1 VRYDDYSRLEPFP
14 SLARLQSAH
23 PGKSASPLNH
33 QNNRHNLNNKHK
45 IMKHLEHRMLFSV
58 LAILAF
64 ALVATQLLA
73 VTIPAGTIIVVR
85 TLDTIHS
92 NDRVGRTFTA
102 QLDQDVAVN
111 GKAVL
116 RAGTKVFGRIEA
128 SGANPRQSTPLT
140 LNLTGV
146 SVNGRTIPIKTVSGF
161 QLENKVKMGRAA
173 GRGISVGPF
182 VAPHGTK
189 MEFRLAQPLNV

>member
-1 VRYDDYSRLEPFP
+1 MTKVTKKTFILIAIVSC
-14 SLARLQSAH
+14 AWI
-23 PGKSASPLNH
+23 AS
-33 QNNRHNLNNKHK
+33 
-45 IMKHLEHRMLFSV
+45 S
-58 LAILAF
+58 F
-64 ALVATQLLA
+64 AA
-73 VTIPAGTIIVVR
+73 TIPAGTTLVVR

-128 SGANPRQSTPLT
+128 SQANPRNSRPLT

-161 QLENKVKMGRAA
+161 QLENKVKGGRAA
-173 GRGISVGPF
+173 GRGITVGPF

-189 MEFRLAQPLNV
+189 MEFRLAGPLNV

>member
-1 VRYDDYSRLEPFP
+1 
-14 SLARLQSAH
+14 
-23 PGKSASPLNH
+23 
-33 QNNRHNLNNKHK
+33 
-45 IMKHLEHRMLFSV
+45 MKYLEHRMLFSV

-92 NDRVGRTFTA
+92 NDRVGRSFTA

-128 SGANPRQSTPLT
+128 SGANPR
-140 LNLTGV
+140 
-146 SVNGRTIPIKTVSGF
+146 
-161 QLENKVKMGRAA
+161 
-173 GRGISVGPF
+173 
-182 VAPHGTK
+182 
-189 MEFRLAQPLNV
+189 